1 VAVWVGNFS
10 GRPMDGVSGVSG
22 AGPLLHRAV
31 LLTANRYPPGALP
44 APRDA
49 GAVPARICRLSGLLA
64 TDRCP
69 GMAEWFPPDQ
79 VPTRRCDWHEAAGL
93 SLPAEYA
100 GWAGRQGQGGPGEP
114 WGGETASIAAAL
126 TDTRVRAPTE
136 PFRIVAPQEG
146 DRYEVPP
153 GVEHR
158 YATIALRAGG
168 GLGRAVRWF
177 VDDTAL
183 TGDRWALH
191 AGAHIVRAEAG
202 PGEQAEVRIEVE

>member
-1 VAVWVGNFS
+1 M
-10 GRPMDGVSGVSG
+10 GRRNRVDRSSADGH
-22 AGPLLHRAV
+22 AGPRSDRAV
-31 LLTANRYPPGALP
+31 PYRGA
-44 APRDA
+44 
-49 GAVPARICRLSGLLA
+49 
-64 TDRCP
+64 
-69 GMAEWFPPDQ
+69 
-79 VPTRRCDWHEAAGL
+79 
-93 SLPAEYA
+93 
-100 GWAGRQGQGGPGEP
+100 
-114 WGGETASIAAAL
+114 
-126 TDTRVRAPTE
+126 
-136 PFRIVAPQEG
+136 IVAPQEG
-146 DRYEVPP
+146 DRYQVPP

>member
-1 VAVWVGNFS
+1 VDRLRRV
-10 GRPMDGVSGVSG
+10 VS
-22 AGPLLHRAV
+22 L
-31 LLTANRYPPGALP
+31 
-44 APRDA
+44 AP
-49 GAVPARICRLSGLLA
+49 
-64 TDRCP
+64 
-69 GMAEWFPPDQ
+69 EHHFPP
-79 VPTRRCDWHEAAGL
+79 VVVA
-93 SLPAEYA
+93 
-100 GWAGRQGQGGPGEP
+100 GPGEP
-114 WGGETASIAAAL
+114 WGGETASIAAAP

-146 DRYEVPP
+146 DRYEVRP

-177 VDDTAL
+177 VDDMAL
-183 TGDRWALH
+183 AGDRWPLH